1 MAQINMWSEFQ
12 KSESIEL
19 SVHQR
24 GRSQGAVLDN
34 QADILN
40 QLNNNNDNNA
50 SEFFFSSRHPFSLRL
65 RSGSNNDVTW

>member
-12 KSESIEL
+12 KLESIEL

-24 GRSQGAVLDN
+24 GRSQGAMLDN

-40 QLNNNNDNNA
+40 QLNNNNDDNA
-50 SEFFFSSRHPFSLRL
+50 SDFLFQATLPS
-65 RSGSNNDVTW
+65 V